1 MAFSLSSCKFAVGLS
16 LGCRKLEHTVSDSG
30 GCIALT
36 QGYSLARVQSL
47 VRDHRPKNACR
58 QDRPAIKS
66 APVRLRRLRPKGST
80 SHFTFGPSQSKYCPT
95 HRTRTNATNPVALP
109 CTSFSTHRNNS
120 LPFTTSPSS
129 ISKLYQT
136 YYDLRFHQ
144 RQVTSKVSHCWTVDY
159 ISGFG
164 VAVIQLVTQL
174 LDTTFWARLNRRIA

>member
-16 LGCRKLEHTVSDSG
+16 L

-95 HRTRTNATNPVALP
+95 HRTRTNAANPVALP
-109 CTSFSTHRNNS
+109 CTSFSKHRNNS
-120 LPFTTSPSS
+120 YPFTSPCS

-136 YYDLRFHQ
+136 YYDLSFHQ
-144 RQVTSKVSHCWTVDY
+144 RQVTSKLSHCWTVDY

-164 VAVIQLVTQL
+164 VAVIHLVTQL